1 MTELKVLKETVEFMG
16 FELPVI
22 EGGFGEGQRILT
34 EIQVAKIHNMEIYE
48 VRKSIKR
55 LIEKDRLKSNID
67 YIDLKGGSKEFTTS
81 IVELLVSLG
90 YTKSGVTQASNIY
103 ILSERGYTK
112 LVKAMD
118 DDESWDVMDKI
129 VDGYFKYRK
138 MSIASYMIDDPIK
151 RAEKWIEEQKQTKLL
166 LEQKDNKIETQHKL
180 IDTITQSYDG
190 TYIRMICVDYVNKIS
205 KQTGIHQS
213 DLYSKVYKLVG
224 RALKKDL
231 TIQFENFTNNEKLKV
246 KENIEYNRE
255 NKLKGLDRK
264 SPYLI
269 KDSKAN
275 ISKVE
280 FVCDVL
286 GQGNIM
292 LEAMSKVFEV
302 GIEDIIEKYNIV
314 KIEKELSGE

>member
-1 MTELKVLKETVEFMG
+1 MTELKLLNETVDFMG
-16 FELPVI
+16 FKLPVI
-22 EGGFGEGQRILT
+22 EGGFGDGQRIVT
-34 EIQVAKIHNMEIYE
+34 ELQIAKVHNMEVRE

-55 LIEKDRLKSNID
+55 LVDNSRLKLNID
-67 YIDLKGGSKEFTTS
+67 YIDLKESGKVFTTLES
-81 IVELLVSLG
+81 FLISLG
-90 YTKSGVTQASNIY
+90 YNKSGITQASNIY

-112 LVKAMD
+112 LVKSMD
-118 DDESWDVMDKI
+118 DDESWNVMDKMI
-129 VDGYFKYRK
+129 DGYFKYRK
-138 MSIASYMIDDPIK
+138 LAIASYMIDDPIA
-151 RAEKWIEEQKQTKLL
+151 RAEKWIEEQKVHKLQ
-166 LEQKDNKIETQHKL
+166 LELKDSKIETQHKL
-180 IDTITQSYDG
+180 IDTMTESYDG
-190 TYIRMICVDYVNKIS
+190 TYIRMVCVDYVNKVS

-224 RALKKDL
+224 RTLKKDL
-231 TIQFENFTNNEKLKV
+231 TIQFDNFIYNEKLKV
-246 KENIEYNRE
+246 KENIEYNRD

-286 GQGNIM
+286 SKGNVM
-292 LEAMSKVFEV
+292 LESMSKVFEV

-314 KIEKELSGE
+314 KMEKELNIN